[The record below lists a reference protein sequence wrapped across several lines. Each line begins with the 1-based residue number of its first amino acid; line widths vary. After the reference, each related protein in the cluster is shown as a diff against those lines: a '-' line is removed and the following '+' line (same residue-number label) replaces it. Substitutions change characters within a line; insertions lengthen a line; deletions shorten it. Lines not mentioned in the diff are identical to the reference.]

1 MMHKWHEYVSKMT
14 EEYAIPLIVQSN
26 NPSTTNFWIL
36 GKRDCIILKEKC
48 EKGELLR
55 YQSQKPNKE
64 K

>member
-14 EEYAIPLIVQSN
+14 EEYAIPLIVESN

-48 EKGELLR
+48 EKGEL
-55 YQSQKPNKE
+55 
-64 K
+64 